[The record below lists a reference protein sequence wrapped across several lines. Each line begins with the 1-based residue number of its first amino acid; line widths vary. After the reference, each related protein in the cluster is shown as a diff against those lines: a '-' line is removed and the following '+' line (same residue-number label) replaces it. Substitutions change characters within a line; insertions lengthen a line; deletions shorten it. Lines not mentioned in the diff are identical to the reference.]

1 MGRVHPLENP
11 RHVEWAQK
19 IEKLS
24 VNLYYSFNFQ
34 ILQALAGHSYP
45 LNSHSGYFSSSIQA
59 EYITMVNIYAL
70 NTVLSLF
77 LLFSQKTPKKNYF
90 CSQ

>member
-70 NTVLSLF
+70 NTVLSLSPF
-77 LLFSQKTPKKNYF
+77 LSKDSQEELLL
-90 CSQ
+90 